1 MERLLTKRRLLPFS
15 CFLVFVLSYLMNP
28 FSLFGAN
35 AHPRPFSHI
44 LESETDF
51 GLGLLRQQ
59 NLNKSLVFSPL
70 SIALAL
76 SLVHVAANGETR
88 SQIREALVKGA
99 TDEELELHFANISA
113 ALLGAQK
120 GKGVQVKIANHVFS
134 RSGFPIKQTYLDAI
148 KKLYNAGATSLNFDD
163 PEASAES
170 INKFVCENTGEH
182 IKKIIKPDSITPDT
196 VAVLTNA
203 LYFKADWLHKFD
215 KEATGK
221 GEFFSSAD
229 SKREMDF
236 LNAGEVH
243 RSYAENDQ
251 FQVLSLP
258 YTDQSFALTI
268 FLPKIRFG
276 LAEALKTLDS
286 ATIQHLMANGSDE
299 LVNVR
304 IPKWKIETEL
314 ALVEA
319 LQHIGIKKAF
329 DESESDLRNMA
340 DGLFVSRVTH
350 KALIEVDEDG
360 TKAAAA
366 TTVESMW
373 RSMPPTPKDFVAD
386 HPFLFVL
393 SQNNHPLFV
402 GIHC

>member
-1 MERLLTKRRLLPFS
+1 MERLLTKRRLLPCS
-15 CFLVFVLSYLMNP
+15 CFLVFLLSYFINP
-28 FSLFGAN
+28 FYLFGAN
-35 AHPRPFSHI
+35 ADPRPFSDLI
-44 LESETDF
+44 FESETDF

-59 NLNKSLVFSPL
+59 NLNRSLVFSPL

-88 SQIREALVKGA
+88 SQIREALVKGS
-99 TDEELELHFANISA
+99 TDEELEKHFSNISD
-113 ALLGAQK
+113 ALARK
-120 GKGVQVKIANHVFS
+120 GTGTQVKIANHVFS
-134 RSGFPIKQTYLDAI
+134 RSGFPIKQTYLGAI

-170 INKFVCENTGEH
+170 INAFVRENTGEH

-215 KEATGK
+215 KESTVK

-229 SKREMDF
+229 SKREIDF
-236 LNAGEVH
+236 LNARAVD
-243 RSYAENDQ
+243 RSYAQNDQ

-258 YTDQSFALTI
+258 YTDESFVLTI
-268 FLPKIRFG
+268 FLPKKRFG
-276 LAEALKTLDS
+276 LAEALKALDS
-286 ATIQHLMANGSDE
+286 ATIQHLMANGSEE

-329 DESESDLRNMA
+329 DESESDLSNMA
-340 DGLFVSRVTH
+340 DGLFVSKVTH
-350 KALIEVDEDG
+350 KAVIEVDEDG

-366 TTVESMW
+366 STIESMW
-373 RSMPPTPKDFVAD
+373 RSMPPRPKDFIAD

-393 SQNNHPLFV
+393 SQNSHPLFL
-402 GIHC
+402 GLHC